1 MRLVETCLAIQKRL
15 ITVVFLAASTVVGLF
30 LVGCEKE
37 FTYEPIPEPLRIVLY
52 SFLEEDSIFKVNIR
66 QSAPITSNDS
76 RSITQE
82 GTLSVYADSILVL
95 SKQCGGDTSWIELPS
110 LKVRSEVKYRLEFES
125 VELVLTHAQT
135 TVPKPL
141 ATMKVDTISAVSLS
155 VEQRDTLMVCKIAFK
170 DSIDLAN
177 FYQLS
182 IYSITQAAIDSPTVI
197 KEIDFLKTDKVFLS
211 TIQSTGLWKG
221 IDFQGLFTDAEID
234 GMNYVISIALPKSYF
249 INDDLLVRKSV
260 SFGIYS
266 LSSEYFEY
274 YRSRKIAEGYL
285 GVPFLD
291 PVQVYSNV
299 ENGLGCVGG
308 ISSRWVHFEA
318 IIP

>member
-1 MRLVETCLAIQKRL
+1 MRLIGKWFTVNKL
-15 ITVVFLAASTVVGLF
+15 ISTIFLVVTTFVIGLF

-37 FTYEPIPEPLRIVLY
+37 FTYDPIPEPLRVVLY
-52 SFLEEDSIFKVNIR
+52 SFLEEDSVFTVNIS
-66 QSAPITSNDS
+66 QSVPITSGDS
-76 RSITQE
+76 RSITKS

-95 SKQCGGDTSWIELPS
+95 SKQCGGDTSWIELPELMVQS
-110 LKVRSEVKYRLEFES
+110 GVKYRLEFES
-125 VELVLTHAQT
+125 DELGLARAQT

-141 ATMKVDTISAVSLS
+141 SFMKVDTISAITSSAGHL
-155 VEQRDTLMVCKIAFK
+155 DTLMVCKIAFK
-170 DSIDLAN
+170 DSIELKN

-182 IYSITQAAIDSPTVI
+182 IYSITQTAIDSPTIV

-221 IDFQGLFTDAEID
+221 IDFQGLFTDSEID
-234 GMNYVISIALPKSYF
+234 GMNYVISVILPKSYF
-249 INDDLLVRKSV
+249 KSNGLLLRKSV
-260 SFGIYS
+260 NFGIYS

-291 PVQVYSNV
+291 PVQVFSNV

-308 ISSRWVHFEA
+308 LSSRWINFEA
-318 IIP
+318 SVQ